1 MPYEEGEGD
10 AYMPNTPSPDFA
22 ATLRRLRRDRGLTQA
37 ELAER
42 ARISVGAVSH
52 LERGI
57 NRFPRKDTVQLLG
70 TALGLSADERALLI
84 QAARGARATGESVSL
99 EAARD
104 GSYTRQTRP
113 LAMPLTPLI
122 GREHDEA
129 AVVHLL
135 LRDTTRLLTLTG
147 PAGIGKTRLALQVA
161 ATLGAD
167 LVQDVVFVEL
177 TAVQDRDRVLP
188 AIARALNVRDRGD
201 NSVRDALVQALR
213 DRPVVIVLDNFEQVL
228 PAARSLAD
236 LLSACPQVKALVT
249 SRARLNVRGEQ
260 VFVVPPL
267 ELPSPRQ
274 MACGE
279 DLEQFAAVALFIQR
293 ASAAQPGVTFAT
305 PDEGRMVAAI
315 CTCLDGLPL
324 AIELAAARI
333 HHLGLR
339 VLHDR
344 LTGPAF
350 LRVLTGG
357 PQDLSDH
364 QRTMY
369 SAIDWSY
376 RLLAPE
382 EQRLFRTLSVLVGG
396 ATLDSSQAVSGLDD
410 EALLAGLS
418 SLVDKSLLH
427 WADVFGVPRYSQ
439 LVTLRAYGWERLEEH
454 GELGEVRRRHAD
466 YFLNLSEQ
474 IVPGLVDQPR
484 EVMDRLT
491 DEHENLR
498 AAMLWA
504 LETGTIQHGLR
515 MGGRLWKVWLAGSHM
530 REGLCWLEQLL
541 AHAPAPEGPVEQEIH
556 ALAWTGV
563 LVFAHRLGRYQRA
576 REAGEIALA
585 LRRAQGDA
593 MKLAHALCNL
603 GNPVKELRDYEH
615 ASALYEECMELC
627 RAADDRPEM
636 VTPLLNM
643 GELKQ
648 KMGKLDE
655 ALALYEECIAL
666 SREVGE
672 TEYARALPFNN
683 LGELY
688 FLLDQPSE
696 AYSILCESH
705 RLYVEMRES
714 YGAALSLRNLG
725 RAEWRLGYTERAI
738 ARFDESAALCREMGD
753 TIMLAHVLYHRASV
767 WLATEQ
773 AVQAT
778 RDLAE
783 AMDLF
788 EQEQELI
795 AIWRVVERCGTIACA
810 RMDGDSAVRLYAA
823 ASAHRAIGSDTMDP
837 FEADVR
843 TRDLAHLR
851 AALGEVSFQ
860 SAVSA
865 GQQMSL
871 SDAIALARRQL
882 R

>member
-1 MPYEEGEGD
+1 MPL
-10 AYMPNTPSPDFA
+10 PNTPSPDFA
-22 ATLRRLRRDRGLTQA
+22 ATLRRLRHERGLTQA

-42 ARISVGAVSH
+42 ASVSVGAISH

-57 NRFPRKDTVQLLG
+57 NRFPRKDTIQLLG
-70 TALGLSADERALLI
+70 SALGLSADETALLM
-84 QAARGARATGESVSL
+84 QAARGARAAGARPDEPPDG
-99 EAARD
+99 AAHAGD
-104 GSYTRQTRP
+104 ARP

-135 LRDTTRLLTLTG
+135 LRDNTHLLTLTG
-147 PAGIGKTRLALQVA
+147 PAGVGKTRLAIQVA
-161 ATLGAD
+161 ATLEAD
-167 LVQDVVFVEL
+167 LEREVVFVEL
-177 TAVQDRDRVLP
+177 TAVQDWERVLP
-188 AIARALNVRDRGD
+188 TIAQALNVRDRGD
-201 NSVRDALVQALR
+201 ESLRDALMQALR
-213 DRPVVIVLDNFEQVL
+213 DRRMLILLDNFEQVL
-228 PAARSLAD
+228 PAALALTD

-267 ELPSPRQ
+267 MLPNPQQ
-274 MACGE
+274 MACAV

-293 ASAAQPGVTFAT
+293 ACAAQPGFALAT
-305 PDEGRMVAAI
+305 PEEGRMVAAI
-315 CTCLDGLPL
+315 CSCLDGLPL

-333 HHLGLR
+333 HHLGLQL
-339 VLHDR
+339 LHDR

-350 LRVLTGG
+350 LRLLTGG
-357 PQDLSDH
+357 PRDLSDH

-396 ATLDSSQAVSGLDD
+396 AMLDSAQAVSGLDD

-427 WADVFGVPRYSQ
+427 RQDLLGVPRYSQ

-454 GELGEVRRRHAD
+454 GELVEVRRRHAD
-466 YFLNLSEQ
+466 YFLSLAEH
-474 IVPGLVDQPR
+474 IVPGIVDQPR

-498 AAMLWA
+498 AAMIWA
-504 LETGTIQHGLR
+504 LETGTIEHGLR

-530 REGLCWLEQLL
+530 REGLGWLEQLL
-541 AHAPAPEGPVEQEIH
+541 AYAPAPEGPAEQEIH

-563 LVFAHRLGRYQRA
+563 LVFAHRLGRYERA

-585 LRRAQGDA
+585 LRRAQGDTT
-593 MKLAHALCNL
+593 KLSHALNNL
-603 GNPVKELRDYEH
+603 ANPAKELRDYEY
-615 ASALYEECMELC
+615 ASALYEECMALC
-627 RAADDRPEM
+627 RAAGNRPEM

-648 KMGKLDE
+648 KVGKLDE
-655 ALALYEECIAL
+655 ALALYQECIAL

-688 FLLDQPSE
+688 LLLDQPSQ
-696 AYSILCESH
+696 AYSMLCESH

-714 YGAALSLRNLG
+714 YGEALSLRNLG
-725 RAEWRLGYTERAI
+725 RAEWRLGHKERAL
-738 ARFDESAALCREMGD
+738 ARFDESASLCREMGD
-753 TIMLAHVLYHRASV
+753 TIMLAHTLYHRASV
-767 WLATEQ
+767 CLETERATQ
-773 AVQAT
+773 AV

-783 AMDLF
+783 ALDLF
-788 EQEQELI
+788 EQEQESVVN
-795 AIWRVVERCGTIACA
+795 WRVVERCGTIACA
-810 RMDGDSAVRLYAA
+810 RTDGDAAVRLYSA
-823 ASAHRAIGSDTMDP
+823 ASAHRIIGFDTTDP
-837 FEADVR
+837 FEAEVR
-843 TRDLAHLR
+843 TRDFAHLC

-860 SAVSA
+860 SAFSA
-865 GQQMSL
+865 GQEMPL
-871 SDAIALARRQL
+871 PDALVLARRQL